1 MTQPVRK
8 CSNRRKTANNEPRF
22 VSKTWVAECHGNA
35 LVSTPRRACL
45 ADDAVQPTFP
55 DCPAHLSKLT
65 KHRKRPWPGSLPTF
79 LDKSAFIALIGPRV
93 LKKQMIPRTVSVH
106 DIHPVKAP
114 MRLPSRLTLRKLFRQ
129 PRGLGNMFLT
139 TCSSYQPPRSFRLY
153 RGAITG
159 GIRMQ
164 SETLLLQRCGEAQ
177 ARR

>member
-114 MRLPSRLTLRKLFRQ
+114 MRLTSEVDASEAVPSAEGSQQHVFNNLFELSASAVLPSISWGYHR
-129 PRGLGNMFLT
+129 RDT
-139 TCSSYQPPRSFRLY
+139 D
-153 RGAITG
+153 AI
-159 GIRMQ
+159 
-164 SETLLLQRCGEAQ
+164 
-177 ARR
+177 